1 MRLITFDAGQGGRP
15 GVGLDEARI
24 LDLDAALKRA
34 PAVGQAPFGSLHELI
49 GRGAAAL
56 EAIEQL
62 LEMAAG
68 GELEAATVPLKRAR
82 LLAPIPRPAKN
93 VFCVGRN
100 YVEHIAEGAR
110 AQRISLDLP
119 EFPVFF
125 SKPPTAVIGP
135 GEAIPVQVEVSTKID
150 YEVELAVVIGRRGRN
165 IKASD
170 ALDHV
175 FGYTIVNDVTARDL
189 QRRHGGQF
197 LKGKGLDG
205 SCPMGPAIVTRDE
218 IADPGRL
225 AIRLWVNDE
234 LRQDGNTKDMIF
246 PIADL
251 IASLSEGLTLEPGD
265 LLATGT
271 PSGVGYAMSEPQF
284 LKGGDVVRC
293 EIERHRPARQP
304 RQRGAGC
311 GGWLRRASPQRS
323 CAASSPP
330 RSRASPYPRP
340 TRRPWPA

>member
-1 MRLITFDAGQGGRP
+1 MHLITFDAGQGSRP
-15 GVGLDEARI
+15 GVHLDESSV
-24 LDLDAALKRA
+24 LDLDAALAQA
-34 PAVGQAPFGSLHELI
+34 PAIGEAPFGSVHELI

-56 EAIEQL
+56 EAIQRL
-62 LEMAAG
+62 LQMAAR
-68 GELEAATVPLKRAR
+68 GELEAAKVPLARAR
-82 LLAPIPRPAKN
+82 ILAPIPRPAKN

-110 AQRISLDLP
+110 AQRIALDLP
-119 EFPVFF
+119 KYPVFF

-135 GEAIPVQVEVSTKID
+135 NEPIPVQPAVSTNID
-150 YEVELAVVIGRRGRN
+150 YEVELAVVIGKRGSN
-165 IKASD
+165 IRPGD
-170 ALDHV
+170 AFEHV

-205 SCPMGPAIVTRDE
+205 SCPTGPAIVTRDE
-218 IADPGRL
+218 LADPGQL

-234 LRQDGNTKDMIF
+234 LRQDGNTRDMIF
-246 PIADL
+246 PIAEL

-284 LKGGDVVRC
+284 LKHGDVVRC
-293 EIERHRPARQP
+293 EIEGIGRLVNPVVEV
-304 RQRGAGC
+304 GAAG
-311 GGWLRRASPQRS
+311 RS
-323 CAASSPP
+323 A
-330 RSRASPYPRP
+330 
-340 TRRPWPA
+340 

>member
-1 MRLITFDAGQGGRP
+1 MHLITFDAGQGGRP
-15 GVGLDEARI
+15 GVHLDETSV
-24 LDLDAALKRA
+24 LDLDAALA
-34 PAVGQAPFGSLHELI
+34 QTPAIGQAPFGSVHALI

-56 EAIEQL
+56 EAIQRL
-62 LEMAAG
+62 RQMAAR
-68 GELEAATVPLKRAR
+68 GELEAAKVATAQAR
-82 LLAPIPRPAKN
+82 ILAPIPRPAKN

-110 AQRISLDLP
+110 AQRIALDLP
-119 EFPVFF
+119 KYPVFF

-135 GEAIPVQVEVSTKID
+135 NEPIPVQPAVSTNID
-150 YEVELAVVIGRRGRN
+150 YEVELAVVISKRGSN
-165 IKASD
+165 IRPGD
-170 ALDHV
+170 AFEHV

-205 SCPMGPAIVTRDE
+205 SCPTGPAIVTRDE
-218 IADPGRL
+218 LADPGQL

-234 LRQDGNTKDMIF
+234 LRQDGNTRDMIF
-246 PIADL
+246 PIAEL

-284 LKGGDVVRC
+284 LKHGDVVRC
-293 EIERHRPARQP
+293 EIEGIGRLVNPVVEV
-304 RQRGAGC
+304 GAAG
-311 GGWLRRASPQRS
+311 RS
-323 CAASSPP
+323 A
-330 RSRASPYPRP
+330 
-340 TRRPWPA
+340 

>member
-15 GVGLDEARI
+15 GVQLDEATL
-24 LDLDAALKRA
+24 LDLDAALDRV
-34 PAVGQAPFGSLHELI
+34 PAIRQAPFGSLHGLI
-49 GRGAAAL
+49 GRGPTAL
-56 EAIEQL
+56 ETIGRL
-62 LEMAAG
+62 VEMAAG
-68 GELEAATVPLKRAR
+68 GALDAARLRLADVR

-110 AQRISLDLP
+110 AQKIDLKLP
-119 EFPVFF
+119 EYPVFF

-135 GEAIPVQVEVSTKID
+135 GEAIPVHVEVSTKVD
-150 YEVELAVVIGRRGRN
+150 YEVELAVVIGKPGRN
-165 IKASD
+165 IKA
-170 ALDHV
+170 AAVLDHV

-218 IADPGRL
+218 IANPGEL
-225 AIRLWVNDE
+225 GIRLWVNDE
-234 LRQDGNTKDMIF
+234 LRQDGDTRDMIF
-246 PIADL
+246 PIAEL

-284 LKGGDVVRC
+284 LKGGDVVTC
-293 EIERHRPARQP
+293 EIEAIGRLVNPVSEI
-304 RQRGAGC
+304 
-311 GGWLRRASPQRS
+311 RA
-323 CAASSPP
+323 A
-330 RSRASPYPRP
+330 
-340 TRRPWPA
+340 

>member
-15 GVGLDEARI
+15 GVGLDAASI
-24 LDLDAALKRA
+24 LDLDAALARA
-34 PAVGQAPFGSLHELI
+34 PAIGQAPFGSLHELI
-49 GRGAAAL
+49 GRGGAAL

-62 LEMAAG
+62 LAMAAD
-68 GELEAATVPLKRAR
+68 GELDAAKVPLAQAR
-82 LLAPIPRPAKN
+82 VLAPIPRPAKN

-110 AQRISLDLP
+110 AQRIALDLP

-125 SKPPTAVIGP
+125 SKPPTTVIGP
-135 GEAIPVQVEVSTKID
+135 GDAIPVQPQVSTKID
-150 YEVELAVVIGRRGRN
+150 YEVELAVVIGRRGSN
-165 IKASD
+165 IKASE

-218 IADPGRL
+218 IADPGQL

-234 LRQDGNTKDMIF
+234 LRQDGNTRDMIF
-246 PIADL
+246 PIAEL

-284 LKGGDVVRC
+284 LKDGDVVRC
-293 EIERHRPARQP
+293 EIEGIGRLENPVTEV
-304 RQRGAGC
+304 RGA
-311 GGWLRRASPQRS
+311 RRVA
-323 CAASSPP
+323 
-330 RSRASPYPRP
+330 
-340 TRRPWPA
+340 

>member
-15 GVGLDEARI
+15 GVGLDAASI
-24 LDLDAALKRA
+24 LDLDAALARA
-34 PAVGQAPFGSLHELI
+34 PAIGQAPFGSLHELI
-49 GRGAAAL
+49 GRGGAAL

-62 LEMAAG
+62 LAMAAD
-68 GELEAATVPLKRAR
+68 GELDAAKVPLAQAR
-82 LLAPIPRPAKN
+82 VLAPIPRPAKN

-110 AQRISLDLP
+110 AQRIALDLP

-125 SKPPTAVIGP
+125 SKPPTTVIGP
-135 GEAIPVQVEVSTKID
+135 GDAIPVQPQVSTKID
-150 YEVELAVVIGRRGRN
+150 YEVELAVVIGRRGSN
-165 IKASD
+165 IKASE

-205 SCPMGPAIVTRDE
+205 SCPMGPAVVTRDE
-218 IADPGRL
+218 ITDPGQL

-234 LRQDGNTKDMIF
+234 LRQDGNTRDMIF
-246 PIADL
+246 PIAEL

-284 LKGGDVVRC
+284 LKDGDVVVC
-293 EIERHRPARQP
+293 EIEGIGRLVNPVTEVGAAR
-304 RQRGAGC
+304 RVA
-311 GGWLRRASPQRS
+311 
-323 CAASSPP
+323 
-330 RSRASPYPRP
+330 
-340 TRRPWPA
+340 

>member
-1 MRLITFDAGQGGRP
+1 MRLITFDAGQGSRP
-15 GVGLDEARI
+15 GVHLDETSI
-24 LDLDAALKRA
+24 LDVDAALAQA
-34 PAVGQAPFGSLHELI
+34 PAIGQAPLGSVHELI

-56 EAIEQL
+56 EAILRL
-62 LEMAAG
+62 LQMAAR
-68 GELEAATVPLKRAR
+68 GELEAAKVPTAKAR
-82 LLAPIPRPAKN
+82 VLAPIPRPAKN

-110 AQRISLDLP
+110 AQRIALDLP

-135 GEAIPVQVEVSTKID
+135 GEAIPVQPAVSTKID
-150 YEVELAVVIGRRGRN
+150 YEVELAVVIGKRGSN

-170 ALDHV
+170 AQGHI
-175 FGYTIVNDVTARDL
+175 FGYTIINDVTARDL

-218 IADPGRL
+218 IADPGQL

-234 LRQDGNTKDMIF
+234 LRQDGNTRDMIF
-246 PIADL
+246 PVAEL

-284 LKGGDVVRC
+284 LKHGDVVRC
-293 EIERHRPARQP
+293 EIEGIGRLVNPVVEV
-304 RQRGAGC
+304 GAAG
-311 GGWLRRASPQRS
+311 RR
-323 CAASSPP
+323 
-330 RSRASPYPRP
+330 
-340 TRRPWPA
+340 

>member
-1 MRLITFDAGQGGRP
+1 MRLITFDAGQGSRP
-15 GVGLDEARI
+15 GVHLDETSI
-24 LDLDAALKRA
+24 LDLDAALAQA
-34 PAVGQAPFGSLHELI
+34 PAIGQAPFGSVHELI

-56 EAIEQL
+56 EAIQRL
-62 LEMAAG
+62 LQMAAR
-68 GELEAATVPLKRAR
+68 GELEAATVPTAKAR
-82 LLAPIPRPAKN
+82 VLAPIPRPAKN

-135 GEAIPVQVEVSTKID
+135 GEAIPVQPAVSTKID
-150 YEVELAVVIGRRGRN
+150 YEVELAVVIGKRGSN
-165 IKASD
+165 IKPGD
-170 ALDHV
+170 AFEHI

-218 IADPGRL
+218 IPDPGQL

-234 LRQDGNTKDMIF
+234 LRQDGNTRDMIF
-246 PIADL
+246 PIAEL

-284 LKGGDVVRC
+284 LKHGDVVRC
-293 EIERHRPARQP
+293 EVEGVGRLVNPVVEVGAAGRPA
-304 RQRGAGC
+304 
-311 GGWLRRASPQRS
+311 
-323 CAASSPP
+323 
-330 RSRASPYPRP
+330 
-340 TRRPWPA
+340 

>member
-15 GVGLDEARI
+15 GVGLGAASI
-24 LDLDAALKRA
+24 LDLDAALARA
-34 PAVGQAPFGSLHELI
+34 SALGQAPFGSLHELI

-62 LEMAAG
+62 IAMAAA
-68 GELEAATVPLKRAR
+68 GELDAAKVPLAHAR
-82 LLAPIPRPAKN
+82 VLAPIPRPAKN

-165 IKASD
+165 IKASE
-170 ALDHV
+170 AFDHV

-205 SCPMGPAIVTRDE
+205 SCPMGPAIVSRDE
-218 IADPGRL
+218 IPDPGQL

-234 LRQDGNTKDMIF
+234 LRQDGNTRDMIF
-246 PIADL
+246 PIAEL

-284 LKGGDVVRC
+284 LKGGDVVTC
-293 EIERHRPARQP
+293 EIDGIGRLVNPVTEV
-304 RQRGAGC
+304 GAG
-311 GGWLRRASPQRS
+311 RRVA
-323 CAASSPP
+323 
-330 RSRASPYPRP
+330 
-340 TRRPWPA
+340 

>member
-1 MRLITFDAGQGGRP
+1 MRLITFDAGQGSRP
-15 GVGLDEARI
+15 GVHLDETSV
-24 LDLDAALKRA
+24 LDLDAALVQA
-34 PAVGQAPFGSLHELI
+34 PAIGQAPFGSIHELI

-56 EAIEQL
+56 AAIQRL
-62 LEMAAG
+62 LQMAAR
-68 GELEAATVPLKRAR
+68 GELEAAKVPTAKAR
-82 LLAPIPRPAKN
+82 VLAPIPRPAKN

-110 AQRISLDLP
+110 AQRIALDLP
-119 EFPVFF
+119 EYPVFF

-135 GEAIPVQVEVSTKID
+135 AEAIPVQPAVSTKID
-150 YEVELAVVIGRRGRN
+150 YEVELAVVIGRHGSN
-165 IKASD
+165 IKPGD
-170 ALDHV
+170 AFEHI

-218 IADPGRL
+218 IADPGQL

-234 LRQDGNTKDMIF
+234 LRQDGNTRDMIF
-246 PIADL
+246 PIAEL

-284 LKGGDVVRC
+284 LKHGDVVRC
-293 EIERHRPARQP
+293 EVEGVGRLVNPVVEVGAAGRPA
-304 RQRGAGC
+304 
-311 GGWLRRASPQRS
+311 
-323 CAASSPP
+323 
-330 RSRASPYPRP
+330 
-340 TRRPWPA
+340 

>member
-1 MRLITFDAGQGGRP
+1 MHLITFDDGQGSRP
-15 GVGLDEARI
+15 GVHLDESSV
-24 LDLDAALKRA
+24 LDLDAALAQA
-34 PAVGQAPFGSLHELI
+34 PAIGQAPFGSVHELI

-56 EAIEQL
+56 EAIQRL
-62 LEMAAG
+62 LQMAAR
-68 GELEAATVPLKRAR
+68 GELEAAKVPLARAR
-82 LLAPIPRPAKN
+82 ILAPIPRPAKN

-110 AQRISLDLP
+110 AQRIALDLP
-119 EFPVFF
+119 KYPVFF

-135 GEAIPVQVEVSTKID
+135 NEPIPVQPAVSTNID
-150 YEVELAVVIGRRGRN
+150 YEVELAVVIGKRGSN
-165 IKASD
+165 IRPGD
-170 ALDHV
+170 AFEHV

-205 SCPMGPAIVTRDE
+205 SCPTGPAIVTRDE
-218 IADPGRL
+218 LADPGQL

-234 LRQDGNTKDMIF
+234 LRQDGNTRDMIF
-246 PIADL
+246 PIAEL

-284 LKGGDVVRC
+284 LKHGDVVRC
-293 EIERHRPARQP
+293 EIEGIGRLVNPVVEV
-304 RQRGAGC
+304 GAAG
-311 GGWLRRASPQRS
+311 RS
-323 CAASSPP
+323 A
-330 RSRASPYPRP
+330 
-340 TRRPWPA
+340 

>member
-15 GVGLDEARI
+15 GVGLDEGSI
-24 LDLDAALKRA
+24 LDLDAALARA
-34 PAVGQAPFGSLHELI
+34 AIGQAPFGSLHELI

-56 EAIEQL
+56 EAVEQL
-62 LEMAAG
+62 VEMAAA
-68 GELEAATVPLKRAR
+68 GELDAARVRVKDAR
-82 LLAPIPRPAKN
+82 VLAPIPRPAKN

-110 AQRISLDLP
+110 AQRIALDLP

-135 GEAIPVQVEVSTKID
+135 GDAIPVQPAVSTKID
-150 YEVELAVVIGRRGRN
+150 YEVELAVVIGKRGSN
-165 IKASD
+165 IRASE
-170 ALDHV
+170 AFDHI

-205 SCPMGPAIVTRDE
+205 SCPMGPAIVTKDA
-218 IADPGRL
+218 IADPGQL

-246 PIADL
+246 PIAKL
-251 IASLSEGLTLEPGD
+251 IESLSEGLTLEPGD

-284 LKGGDVVRC
+284 LKNGDVVAC
-293 EIERHRPARQP
+293 EVEGIGRLVNPVTEVGAAR
-304 RQRGAGC
+304 RVA
-311 GGWLRRASPQRS
+311 
-323 CAASSPP
+323 
-330 RSRASPYPRP
+330 
-340 TRRPWPA
+340 

>member
-15 GVGLDEARI
+15 GVGLDAGSI
-24 LDLDAALKRA
+24 LDLDAALARV
-34 PAVGQAPFGSLHELI
+34 PALGQAPFGSLHELI

-56 EAIEQL
+56 EAVEQL
-62 LEMAAG
+62 VEMAAG
-68 GELEAATVPLKRAR
+68 GELDAARVPVKKAR
-82 LLAPIPRPAKN
+82 VLAPIPRPAKN

-110 AQRISLDLP
+110 AQRIALDLP

-135 GEAIPVQVEVSTKID
+135 GEAIPVQPAVSTKID
-150 YEVELAVVIGRRGRN
+150 YEVELAVVIGRRGSN
-165 IKASD
+165 IRASE
-170 ALDHV
+170 AFDHV

-205 SCPMGPAIVTRDE
+205 SCPMGPAIVTKDA
-218 IADPGRL
+218 IADPGQL

-234 LRQDGNTKDMIF
+234 LRQDGNTRDMIF
-246 PIADL
+246 PIAKL
-251 IASLSEGLTLEPGD
+251 IESLSEGLTLEPGD
-265 LLATGT
+265 LIATGT

-284 LKGGDVVRC
+284 LKNGDVVAC
-293 EIERHRPARQP
+293 EIEGIGRLVNPVSEVGAAR
-304 RQRGAGC
+304 RVA
-311 GGWLRRASPQRS
+311 
-323 CAASSPP
+323 
-330 RSRASPYPRP
+330 
-340 TRRPWPA
+340 

>member
-1 MRLITFDAGQGGRP
+1 MHLITFDAGQGSRP
-15 GVGLDEARI
+15 GVHLDESSV
-24 LDLDAALKRA
+24 LDLDAALAQA
-34 PAVGQAPFGSLHELI
+34 PAIGEAPFGSVHELI

-56 EAIEQL
+56 EAIQRL
-62 LEMAAG
+62 LQMAAR
-68 GELEAATVPLKRAR
+68 GELEAAKVPLARAR
-82 LLAPIPRPAKN
+82 ILAPIPRPAKN

-110 AQRISLDLP
+110 AQRIALDLP
-119 EFPVFF
+119 KYPVFF

-135 GEAIPVQVEVSTKID
+135 NEPIPVQPAVSTNID
-150 YEVELAVVIGRRGRN
+150 YEVELAVVIGKRGSN
-165 IKASD
+165 IRPGD
-170 ALDHV
+170 AFEHV

-205 SCPMGPAIVTRDE
+205 SCPTGPAIVTRDE
-218 IADPGRL
+218 LADPGQL

-234 LRQDGNTKDMIF
+234 LRQDGNTRDMIF
-246 PIADL
+246 PIAEL

-284 LKGGDVVRC
+284 LKHGDVVRC
-293 EIERHRPARQP
+293 EVEGVGRLVNPVVEV
-304 RQRGAGC
+304 GAAG
-311 GGWLRRASPQRS
+311 RS
-323 CAASSPP
+323 A
-330 RSRASPYPRP
+330 
-340 TRRPWPA
+340 

>member
-1 MRLITFDAGQGGRP
+1 MHLITFDAGQGGRP
-15 GVGLDEARI
+15 GVGLDAGSI
-24 LDLDAALKRA
+24 LDLDAALARV
-34 PAVGQAPFGSLHELI
+34 PALGQAPFGSLHELI
-49 GRGAAAL
+49 GRGGAGL
-56 EAIEQL
+56 EVVEQL
-62 LEMAAG
+62 VEMAAG
-68 GELEAATVPLKRAR
+68 GELDAAKVPLAQAR
-82 LLAPIPRPAKN
+82 VLAPIPRPAKN

-110 AQRISLDLP
+110 AQRIALDLP

-135 GEAIPVQVEVSTKID
+135 GDAIPIQPQVSTKID
-150 YEVELAVVIGRRGRN
+150 YEVELAVVIGRRGSN
-165 IKASD
+165 IKASQ

-218 IADPGRL
+218 IADPGQL
-225 AIRLWVNDE
+225 AIRLWVNGE
-234 LRQDGNTKDMIF
+234 LRQDGNTRDMIF
-246 PIADL
+246 PIAEL

-284 LKGGDVVRC
+284 LKNGDMVTC
-293 EIERHRPARQP
+293 EIEAIGRLMNPVTEVGAA
-304 RQRGAGC
+304 QRV
-311 GGWLRRASPQRS
+311 P
-323 CAASSPP
+323 
-330 RSRASPYPRP
+330 
-340 TRRPWPA
+340 

>member
-15 GVGLDEARI
+15 GVGLDEGAI
-24 LDLDAALKRA
+24 LDLDAALARA
-34 PAVGQAPFGSLHELI
+34 AIGQAPFGSLHELI

-56 EAIEQL
+56 EAVEQL
-62 LEMAAG
+62 VEMAAA
-68 GELEAATVPLKRAR
+68 GELDAARVRVKDAR
-82 LLAPIPRPAKN
+82 VLAPIPRPAKN

-110 AQRISLDLP
+110 AQRIALDLP

-135 GEAIPVQVEVSTKID
+135 GDAIPVQPAVSTKID
-150 YEVELAVVIGRRGRN
+150 YEVELAVVIGKRGSN
-165 IKASD
+165 IRASE
-170 ALDHV
+170 AFDHI

-205 SCPMGPAIVTRDE
+205 SCPMGPAIVTKDA
-218 IADPGRL
+218 IADPGQL

-246 PIADL
+246 PIAKL
-251 IASLSEGLTLEPGD
+251 IESLSEGLTLEPGD

-284 LKGGDVVRC
+284 LKNGDVVAC
-293 EIERHRPARQP
+293 EVEGIGRLVNPVTEVGAAR
-304 RQRGAGC
+304 RVA
-311 GGWLRRASPQRS
+311 
-323 CAASSPP
+323 
-330 RSRASPYPRP
+330 
-340 TRRPWPA
+340 

>member
-1 MRLITFDAGQGGRP
+1 MRLITFDAGQGSRP
-15 GVGLDEARI
+15 GVGLDAASI
-24 LDLDAALKRA
+24 LDLDAALARV
-34 PAVGQAPFGSLHELI
+34 PAIGQAPFGSLHELI

-56 EAIEQL
+56 EAIERL
-62 LEMAAG
+62 LAMAAG
-68 GELEAATVPLKRAR
+68 GELDAAKVPLAKAR
-82 LLAPIPRPAKN
+82 VLAPIPRPAKN

-110 AQRISLDLP
+110 AQRITLDLP

-135 GEAIPVQVEVSTKID
+135 GDAIPVQVEVSTKVD
-150 YEVELAVVIGRRGRN
+150 YEVELAVVIGRAGRN
-165 IKASD
+165 IKASE
-170 ALDHV
+170 AFDHV

-218 IADPGRL
+218 IADPGQL

-234 LRQDGNTKDMIF
+234 LRQDGNTRDMIF
-246 PIADL
+246 PIAEL

-284 LKGGDVVRC
+284 LKDGDVVRC
-293 EIERHRPARQP
+293 EVEGVGRLVNPVTEVGAARRVP
-304 RQRGAGC
+304 
-311 GGWLRRASPQRS
+311 
-323 CAASSPP
+323 
-330 RSRASPYPRP
+330 
-340 TRRPWPA
+340 

>member
-1 MRLITFDAGQGGRP
+1 MHLITFDAGQGSRP
-15 GVGLDEARI
+15 GVHLDETSV
-24 LDLDAALKRA
+24 LDLDAALAQA
-34 PAVGQAPFGSLHELI
+34 PAIGQAPFGSVHELI

-56 EAIEQL
+56 EAIQRL
-62 LEMAAG
+62 LQMAAR
-68 GELEAATVPLKRAR
+68 GELEAAKVPLARAR
-82 LLAPIPRPAKN
+82 ILAPIPRPAKN

-110 AQRISLDLP
+110 AQRIALDLP
-119 EFPVFF
+119 KYPVFF

-135 GEAIPVQVEVSTKID
+135 NEAIPVQPAVSINID
-150 YEVELAVVIGRRGRN
+150 YEVELAVVIGKRGSN
-165 IKASD
+165 IRPGD
-170 ALDHV
+170 ALEHI

-205 SCPMGPAIVTRDE
+205 SCPTGPAIVTRDE
-218 IADPGRL
+218 IADPGQL

-234 LRQDGNTKDMIF
+234 LRQDGNTRDMIF
-246 PIADL
+246 PIAEL

-284 LKGGDVVRC
+284 LKHGDVVRC
-293 EIERHRPARQP
+293 EIEGIGRLVNPVVEV
-304 RQRGAGC
+304 GAAG
-311 GGWLRRASPQRS
+311 RFA
-323 CAASSPP
+323 
-330 RSRASPYPRP
+330 
-340 TRRPWPA
+340 

>member
-1 MRLITFDAGQGGRP
+1 MRLITFDSGQGGRP
-15 GVGLDEARI
+15 GVRLDEGSI
-24 LDLDAALKRA
+24 LDLDAALARA
-34 PAVGQAPFGSLHELI
+34 PAIGQAPFESLHELI
-49 GRGAAAL
+49 GRGPAAL
-56 EAIEQL
+56 DAVERL
-62 LEMAAG
+62 LAMAAG
-68 GELEAATVPLKRAR
+68 GELDAAKVPVSEIRT
-82 LLAPIPRPAKN
+82 LAPIPRPAKN

-110 AQRISLDLP
+110 AQRVALDLP

-135 GEAIPVQVEVSTKID
+135 DEAIPVQVEVSTKID
-150 YEVELAVVIGRRGRN
+150 YEVELAVVIGRHGRD
-165 IKASD
+165 IKAGD

-175 FGYTIVNDVTARDL
+175 FGYTIINDVTARDL

-218 IADPGRL
+218 IAEPGQL

-234 LRQDGNTKDMIF
+234 LRQDGNTRDMIF
-246 PIADL
+246 PIATL
-251 IASLSEGLTLEPGD
+251 IESLSEGLTLEPGD

-284 LKGGDVVRC
+284 LKGGDVVTC
-293 EIERHRPARQP
+293 EVEGIGRLVNPVTEIGATGRAR
-304 RQRGAGC
+304 
-311 GGWLRRASPQRS
+311 
-323 CAASSPP
+323 
-330 RSRASPYPRP
+330 
-340 TRRPWPA
+340 

>member
-15 GVGLDEARI
+15 GVGLNETWI
-24 LDLDAALKRA
+24 LDLNAALARV
-34 PAVGQAPFGSLHELI
+34 PEVDQAPFGSLHELI
-49 GRGAAAL
+49 GRGPAAL
-56 EAIEQL
+56 EAIRGL
-62 LEMAAG
+62 LRIAAG
-68 GELEAATVPLKRAR
+68 GELDAAKVAVKDAR
-82 LLAPIPRPAKN
+82 VLAPIPRPAKN

-110 AQRISLDLP
+110 AQRIALDLP

-135 GEAIPVQVEVSTKID
+135 GEAIPIQREVSTKID

-170 ALDHV
+170 VLDHV

-218 IADPGRL
+218 IASPGQL

-234 LRQDGNTKDMIF
+234 LRQDGNTRDMIF
-246 PIADL
+246 PIQEL

-271 PSGVGYAMSEPQF
+271 PSGVGYAMPEPQF
-284 LKGGDVVRC
+284 LKGGDVVTC
-293 EIERHRPARQP
+293 EIEGIGRLVNPVTEIDGARHVA
-304 RQRGAGC
+304 
-311 GGWLRRASPQRS
+311 
-323 CAASSPP
+323 
-330 RSRASPYPRP
+330 
-340 TRRPWPA
+340 

>member
-15 GVGLDEARI
+15 GVALDESTI
-24 LDLDAALKRA
+24 LDVDATLARA
-34 PAVGQAPFGSLHELI
+34 PALGQASFGSLHELI
-49 GRGAAAL
+49 DRGPAAL
-56 EAIEQL
+56 AAVEQL
-62 LEMAAG
+62 LAMAAR
-68 GELEAATVPLKRAR
+68 GELDAAKVPLAEAR
-82 LLAPIPRPAKN
+82 VLAPIPRPAKN

-110 AQRISLDLP
+110 AQRIALDLP

-135 GEAIPVQVEVSTKID
+135 DEAIPVQIEVSTKID

-165 IKASD
+165 IKASE
-170 ALDHV
+170 AFDHV
-175 FGYTIVNDVTARDL
+175 FGYTIINDVTARDL

-218 IADPGRL
+218 IADPGQL
-225 AIRLWVNDE
+225 AIRLWVNGE
-234 LRQDGNTKDMIF
+234 LRQDGNTRDMIF
-246 PIADL
+246 PVAEL
-251 IASLSEGLTLEPGD
+251 IESLSEGLTLEPGD

-284 LKGGDVVRC
+284 LKDGDVVAC
-293 EIERHRPARQP
+293 EIEGIGKLVNPVAEVGAAR
-304 RQRGAGC
+304 RIA
-311 GGWLRRASPQRS
+311 
-323 CAASSPP
+323 
-330 RSRASPYPRP
+330 
-340 TRRPWPA
+340 

>member
-15 GVGLDEARI
+15 AVGLDAASI
-24 LDLDAALKRA
+24 LDLDAALARA
-34 PAVGQAPFGSLHELI
+34 PAIGQAPFGSLHELI
-49 GRGAAAL
+49 GRGGVAL

-62 LEMAAG
+62 LAMAAD
-68 GELEAATVPLKRAR
+68 GELDAAKVPLAQAR
-82 LLAPIPRPAKN
+82 VLAPIPRPAKN

-110 AQRISLDLP
+110 AQRIALDLP

-125 SKPPTAVIGP
+125 SKPPTTVIGP
-135 GEAIPVQVEVSTKID
+135 GDAIPVQPQVSTKID
-150 YEVELAVVIGRRGRN
+150 YEVELAVVIGRRGSN
-165 IKASD
+165 IKASE

-218 IADPGRL
+218 ITDPGQL

-234 LRQDGNTKDMIF
+234 LRQDGNTRDMIF
-246 PIADL
+246 PIAEL

-284 LKGGDVVRC
+284 LKDGDVVRC
-293 EIERHRPARQP
+293 EIEGIGRLENPVTEVHGAR
-304 RQRGAGC
+304 RVA
-311 GGWLRRASPQRS
+311 
-323 CAASSPP
+323 
-330 RSRASPYPRP
+330 
-340 TRRPWPA
+340 